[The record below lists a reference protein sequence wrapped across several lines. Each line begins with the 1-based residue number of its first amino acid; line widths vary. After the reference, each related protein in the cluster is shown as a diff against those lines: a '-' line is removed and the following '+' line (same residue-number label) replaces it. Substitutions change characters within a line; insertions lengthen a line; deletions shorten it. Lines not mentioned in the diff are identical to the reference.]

1 MWEYSIKL
9 SKNNKSI
16 ADFVFNTLKQK
27 TNKYKSVVVS
37 TCDNRFYSISLAIDE
52 KHTEYAQEILA
63 KIIAKIVCSVY
74 KEEFLNRHLNL
85 PSQDSMNLIA
95 FKNAL
100 INFDKETD
108 YFIISKNLI
117 LEGELYLESFYNFKL
132 SRLQDK
138 WGELVKLAN
147 ENRDYLVCKDAFY
160 DLLKFLIDNID
171 VSKRE
176 IEVFEDVN
184 GYRIIPIS
192 ENDLDEYENRIFSSE
207 AMISSL
213 IELSP
218 RKIEIYCSKEN
229 DATNLLKTI
238 YEKRV
243 NLHSILPNEKEN
255 LNYVILNF
263 K

>member
-1 MWEYSIKL
+1 MWEYSIKI
-9 SKNNKSI
+9 SKKHKVV
-16 ADFVFNTLKQK
+16 ADFVLNTIKQK
-27 TNKYKSVVVS
+27 TSKFKSIVVMS
-37 TCDNRFYSISLAIDE
+37 TDNSFFSVSLAIEE
-52 KHTEYAQEILA
+52 KHSEFAQEVLA
-63 KIIAKIVCSVY
+63 KIIAKIICFVY
-74 KEEFLNRHLNL
+74 KDEFLTRYLAL
-85 PSQDSMNLIA
+85 PSQDSINIAA

-117 LEGELYLESFYNFKL
+117 LEGELYLDSFYNFKL

-138 WGELVKLAN
+138 WGELVRLAN
-147 ENRDYLVCKDAFY
+147 ENRDYLVCKDAFF

-176 IEVFEDVN
+176 IEVFEDKN
-184 GYRIIPIS
+184 GYRILS
-192 ENDLDEYENRIFSSE
+192 LHDNDLEEYKNQVFTSE

-218 RKIEIYCSKEN
+218 RKIELYYSKEN
-229 DATNLLKTI
+229 DTTNLIKTI

-243 NLHSILPNEKEN
+243 NLHSSDCGKSNIQFLTK
-255 LNYVILNF
+255 NYQ
-263 K
+263 

>member
-9 SKNNKSI
+9 SKDSKTI

-27 TNKYKSVVVS
+27 TNKHKAVVALSCCGDFFSV
-37 TCDNRFYSISLAIDE
+37 SLAIEE
-52 KHTEYAQEILA
+52 KHSEFAQELLA
-63 KIIAKIVCSVY
+63 KIIAKIVCSVF
-74 KEEFLNRHLNL
+74 KEDFLNRYLCL
-85 PSQDSMNLIA
+85 PSQDDITLTA

-132 SRLQDK
+132 SRLQEK
-138 WGELVKLAN
+138 WGELVRLAN
-147 ENRDYLVCKDAFY
+147 ENRDYLVCKDAFF

-176 IEVFEDVN
+176 IEIFEDKN
-184 GYRIIPIS
+184 GYRILS
-192 ENDLDEYENRIFSSE
+192 LKENDLEEYENQIFSCE
-207 AMISSL
+207 AMISSI

-218 RKIEIYCSKEN
+218 RKIELYCSKEN
-229 DATNLLKTI
+229 DATNLIKTI

-243 NLHSILPNEKEN
+243 NLHSSKDNVSNIEFLSK
-255 LNYVILNF
+255 NF
-263 K
+263 QI

>member
-1 MWEYSIKL
+1 MWEYSIKI
-9 SKNNKSI
+9 SNKSKPI
-16 ADFVFNTLKQK
+16 AEFIYSTLKQK

-37 TCDNRFYSISLAIDE
+37 TCDNRFYSISLAIEE
-52 KHTEYAQEILA
+52 KYSEYAQELLA
-63 KIIAKIVCSVY
+63 KIIAKIVCSIY
-74 KEEFLNRHLNL
+74 KEDFLNKNL
-85 PSQDSMNLIA
+85 CLPTQDSINLTA
-95 FKNAL
+95 FKKAL

-132 SRLQDK
+132 ARLQDK

-147 ENRDYLVCKDAFY
+147 ENRDYLVCKDAFF

-176 IEVFEDVN
+176 IEVFEDEN

-192 ENDLDEYENRIFSSE
+192 ETDLSEYENQIFTSE
-207 AMISSL
+207 SLISSL

-218 RKIEIYCSKEN
+218 RKIELYCTKEN
-229 DATNLLKTI
+229 DATDLLTTI
-238 YEKRV
+238 YEKRLNIHSASV
-243 NLHSILPNEKEN
+243 TKKDNLKYLTK
-255 LNYVILNF
+255 NY
-263 K
+263 

>member
-16 ADFVFNTLKQK
+16 AEFVFSTLKQK
-27 TNKYKSVVVS
+27 TEKYKSIVALS
-37 TCDNRFYSISLAIDE
+37 DDENFYNVSLAIEE
-52 KHTEYAQEILA
+52 KHSEFAQEVFA
-63 KIIAKIVCSVY
+63 KIIAKIICSIF
-74 KEEFLNRHLNL
+74 KEEFLNRYLSL
-85 PSQDSMNLIA
+85 PSQDKITLTA

-132 SRLQDK
+132 SRLQEK
-138 WGELVKLAN
+138 WGELVRLAN
-147 ENRDYLVCKDAFY
+147 ENRDYLVCKDAFF

-176 IEVFEDVN
+176 IEIFEDKN
-184 GYRIIPIS
+184 GYRILS
-192 ENDLDEYENRIFSSE
+192 LKENDLEEYENQVFSCE
-207 AMISSL
+207 AMISSI

-218 RKIEIYCSKEN
+218 RKIELYCSKEN
-229 DATNLLKTI
+229 DATNLIKTI

-243 NLHSILPNEKEN
+243 NLHSSTNNMSNIEFVTKN
-255 LNYVILNF
+255 LQI
-263 K
+263 

>member
-1 MWEYSIKL
+1 MWEYSIKV
-9 SKNNKSI
+9 SNKNKSI
-16 ADFVFNTLKQK
+16 ADFIYTTLKQR

-37 TCDNRFYSISLAIDE
+37 TCDGKFHNVSLAIEE
-52 KHTEYAQEILA
+52 KHMEFAQEILA
-63 KIIAKIVCSVY
+63 KIIAKIVCSIY
-74 KEEFLNRHLNL
+74 KEEFLEQNLNL
-85 PSQDSMNLIA
+85 PNQESINLTA
-95 FKNAL
+95 FKKAL

-132 SRLQDK
+132 SRLQEK

-147 ENRDYLVCKDAFY
+147 ENRDYLICKDAFF

-176 IEVFEDVN
+176 IEVFEDEN

-192 ENDLDEYENRIFSSE
+192 ESDLSEYENQVFTSE
-207 AMISSL
+207 SLVSSL

-218 RKIEIYCSKEN
+218 RKIELYCSQEN
-229 DATNLLKTI
+229 DATKLLTTI
-238 YEKRV
+238 YEKRL
-243 NLHSILPNEKEN
+243 NIHNPNATRFDNMEYLTK
-255 LNYVILNF
+255 NY
-263 K
+263 